1 MQIDRRHLLVSG
13 AAIFAAMAPW
23 RDVRAEAGG
32 LRERMGQVGSFEG
45 LEALA
50 REVAKTS
57 FEPPARVPKRFVQL
71 SHDQYQAIR
80 LAEGGKFWS
89 ETDLPFRVAPFHNG
103 WIFPHPIDLFEIG
116 AEGTLPIPF
125 EQKRFTYPDSTTPP
139 DEGEE
144 NQLGYAGIRVFD
156 RFDFDRDIAAFLGAS
171 YFRAVGKEMQYGL
184 SARGL
189 ALNTMRFG
197 EEEFPI
203 FRAFWLERPAPN
215 SSEVT
220 VLALLDSASTTGA
233 YRFVIQGGRS
243 TVMDVTA
250 SIFPRT
256 ALDGIGLAPITS
268 MYLHGENDYRAR
280 DDFRPEVHDSD
291 GLVMRTGGGEWI
303 WRPLRNPSK
312 PRISTFSDT
321 APRGFGLQQRDRSF
335 AHYLDDGVYYDR
347 RPNLWI
353 EPTGD
358 WGQGRVELVELPAGD
373 ETVDNIVV
381 YWRPATPPQPDQPIS
396 VGYRM
401 YWGTEM
407 PDRLPAPGRVMA
419 TWTGIGGVPGQD
431 RDPAVRKFVVDFTG
445 GDLDRLREGDD
456 VEAIVTSSEGAIL
469 EAAVRPIEELGG
481 WRMNFDLDPE
491 GAAPIDLRAWLRFRG
506 GALTE
511 TWLYTW
517 HPDDV

>member
-1 MQIDRRHLLVSG
+1 MQFDRRHFLALSASTLAVLVPLG
-13 AAIFAAMAPW
+13 N
-23 RDVRAEAGG
+23 VRAEAGG

-50 REVAKTS
+50 RDVAKTP
-57 FEPPARVPKRFVQL
+57 FEAPVRVPKRFVQL
-71 SHDQYQAIR
+71 NHDKYRAIR
-80 LAEGGKFWS
+80 LAGDRALWS
-89 ETDLPFRVAPFHNG
+89 DTDLPFRMAPFHAG
-103 WIFPHPIDLFEIG
+103 WLFPHPIDLFEIG
-116 AEGTLPIPF
+116 VDGTSRLPF
-125 EQKRFTYPDSTTPP
+125 ETTRFTYPDSMTPP
-139 DEGEE
+139 DGGEAD
-144 NQLGYAGIRVFD
+144 QLGYAGFRVFD
-156 RFDFDRDIAAFLGAS
+156 RFDFERDVAAFLGAS

-189 ALNTMRFG
+189 ALNTARFG

-203 FRAFWLERPAPN
+203 FRAFWLQRPVPD
-215 SSEVT
+215 SGSVT

-233 YRFVIQGGRS
+233 YRFVIETGRS

-256 ALDGIGLAPITS
+256 DLDGIGLAPMTS
-268 MYLHGENDYRAR
+268 MYLHGENDYRRR
-280 DDFRPEVHDSD
+280 DDFRPEVHGSD
-291 GLVMRTGGGEWI
+291 GLVMRTGAGEWI
-303 WRPLRNPSK
+303 WRPLRNPAE
-312 PRISTFSDT
+312 PRISTFSDAT
-321 APRGFGLQQRDRSF
+321 PRGFGLQQRDRSF

-358 WGQGRVELVELPAGD
+358 WGRGRVELIELPTND

-381 YWRPATPPQPDQPIS
+381 YWRPEIPPQPDRPIS

-401 YWGTEM
+401 YWGAEM

-419 TWTGIGGVPGQD
+419 TWTGIGGTAGEE
-431 RDPAVRKFVVDFTG
+431 RDPKVRKFVVDFSG
-445 GDLDRLREGDD
+445 GDLARLGKGDA
-456 VEAIVTSSEGAIL
+456 VEAVVTASKGVVRGV
-469 EAAVRPIEELGG
+469 AARPVEELGG
-481 WRMNFDLDPE
+481 WRMIFDLDPDGE
-491 GAAPIDLRAWLRFRG
+491 APIDLRAYLRFRG

-517 HPDDV
+517 HPEDV